1 MTCFDYVAVVFW
13 APPKP
18 VEQEV
23 EEDPVGR
30 HPAFPW
36 RSQET
41 GETSQEVSAPILVKN
56 PLVECILGDVLD
68 LLVEDQ
74 VDRQMVVARVE
85 VELEVADQACQHH
98 PLPYL
103 GLDGTN
109 LDHHHCHLVVVQRTD
124 GPVHPESLG
133 HQIPLQWMTHRPS

>member
-1 MTCFDYVAVVFW
+1 MVTLVVFAWVTCFGYVVVVFW

-41 GETSQEVSAPILVKN
+41 GE
-56 PLVECILGDVLD
+56 
-68 LLVEDQ
+68 
-74 VDRQMVVARVE
+74 AR
-85 VELEVADQACQHH
+85 
-98 PLPYL
+98 
-103 GLDGTN
+103 
-109 LDHHHCHLVVVQRTD
+109 
-124 GPVHPESLG
+124 
-133 HQIPLQWMTHRPS
+133 